1 MNAAQIRTWCLP
13 KPRPASL
20 RVHVGKQ
27 VDIVSVTGQSW
38 LKLATTIEAMQADL
52 VEALDAEGRV
62 LRAVRPADVDSED
75 KQEEPEALT
84 PPASAYDPETVR
96 FTLVANLLAEAYKHA
111 NETAFDKL
119 VAIADVGARRAEAL
133 EKTMATYDRMRRSEL
148 EDRIAQ
154 YEEQLTAA
162 GGDQV
167 TLAGLAQAFLGGQNM
182 TQKPTPPTTNGKGH

>member
-1 MNAAQIRTWCLP
+1 MNAAQIKTWCLP
-13 KPRPASL
+13 KPRPTVL
-20 RVHVGKQ
+20 RVTVGKK
-27 VDIVSVTGQSW
+27 VDVVHCAGQTW
-38 LKLATTIEAMQADL
+38 ATLGRTVEAMQPDL
-52 VEALDAEGRV
+52 IEALNDEGHL
-62 LRAVRPADVDSED
+62 LRALRPADFGDD
-75 KQEEPEALT
+75 EEAKPETDLT

-96 FTLVANLLAEAYKHA
+96 FTLVANLLADAYKHA

-133 EKTMATYDRMRRSEL
+133 EKTMATYDRMRRGEL

-167 TLAGLAQAFLGGQNM
+167 TLAQLAQSFLGGQQV
-182 TQKPTPPTTNGKGH
+182 QKPTPPTTNGKGH